1 MAQEYRTEQERMLD
15 EIRNRTVDSVR
26 PRAAILI
33 DDTSTH
39 AGPFFAISALTDAAF
54 DVAANPASIGAGEG
68 DMSFIE
74 DVVDFTLP
82 KGMTI
87 YGTFQSIGLD
97 SGKVI
102 AYRI

>member
-1 MAQEYRTEQERMLD
+1 MGTYHTEQERMLD
-15 EIRNRTVDSVR
+15 EIRNRTVDAVR
-26 PRAAILI
+26 PKGAILI
-33 DDTSTH
+33 DDTNKHT
-39 AGPFFAISALTDAAF
+39 GPFFAISALEDAAI
-54 DVAANPASIGAGEG
+54 DISEC

-74 DVVDFTLP
+74 DVADFTLP

-87 YGTFQSIGLD
+87 YGTFQSIELD

>member
-1 MAQEYRTEQERMLD
+1 MLD

-33 DDTSTH
+33 DDTVEHT
-39 AGPFFAISALTDAAF
+39 GPFFAISALTDAVV
-54 DVAANPASIGAGEG
+54 DVSEC

-74 DVVDFTLP
+74 DVADFTLP

-87 YGTFQSIGLD
+87 YGTFQSIELD

>member
-1 MAQEYRTEQERMLD
+1 MATYHTEQERMLD

-54 DVAANPASIGAGEG
+54 DVGTGAGEG

>member
-1 MAQEYRTEQERMLD
+1 MAEYRTEQERMLD

-33 DDTSTH
+33 DDTVEHT
-39 AGPFFAISALTDAAF
+39 GPFFAISALEDAAV
-54 DVAANPASIGAGEG
+54 DVTEC

-74 DVVDFTLP
+74 DVADFTLP

-87 YGTFQSIGLD
+87 YGTFQSIELD

>member
-1 MAQEYRTEQERMLD
+1 MATYHTEQERMLD

-54 DVAANPASIGAGEG
+54 DVGTGEGEG

>member
-15 EIRNRTVDSVR
+15 EIRNRTVDTVR

-33 DDTSTH
+33 DDTGVY
-39 AGPFFAISALTDAAF
+39 AGPFFAISAIEDAAI
-54 DVAANPASIGAGEG
+54 DASACN
-68 DMSFIE
+68 MTFIE
-74 DVVDFTLP
+74 GMSDFTLP

-87 YGTFQSIGLD
+87 YGTFQSISLD

>member
-1 MAQEYRTEQERMLD
+1 MGTYHTEQERMLD
-15 EIRNRTVDSVR
+15 EIRNRTVDGIR

-39 AGPFFAISALTDAAF
+39 AGPFFAISALEDAAF
-54 DVAANPASIGAGEG
+54 DVGTNAGEG

-74 DVVDFTLP
+74 DVADFTLP

>member
-54 DVAANPASIGAGEG
+54 NVGTGAGQG

-74 DVVDFTLP
+74 DVADFTLP

-87 YGTFQSIGLD
+87 YGTFQSIGLA

>member
-33 DDTSTH
+33 DDTTEH
-39 AGPFFAISALTDAAF
+39 TGPFFAISALADAAF
-54 DVAANPASIGAGEG
+54 DVDQC

-74 DVVDFTLP
+74 DVADFTLP

-87 YGTFQSIGLD
+87 YGTFQSIELD

>member
-54 DVAANPASIGAGEG
+54 DVGTEAGEG

-74 DVVDFTLP
+74 DVADFTLP

>member
-54 DVAANPASIGAGEG
+54 DVGTGAGEG

-74 DVVDFTLP
+74 DVADFTLP

>member
-1 MAQEYRTEQERMLD
+1 MATYHTEQERMLD

-39 AGPFFAISALTDAAF
+39 AGPFFAISALTDAAS
-54 DVAANPASIGAGEG
+54 DVGTGAGEG

-74 DVVDFTLP
+74 DVADFTLP

>member
-1 MAQEYRTEQERMLD
+1 MATYHTEQERMLD
-15 EIRNRTVDSVR
+15 EIRNRTVDAVR

-39 AGPFFAISALTDAAF
+39 AGPFFAISALEDAAF
-54 DVAANPASIGAGEG
+54 DVAADPTSVGAGEG

-74 DVVDFTLP
+74 DVADFTLP

>member
-1 MAQEYRTEQERMLD
+1 MATYHTEQERMLD
-15 EIRNRTVDSVR
+15 EIRNRTVDAVR

-39 AGPFFAISALTDAAF
+39 AGPFFAISALEDAAF
-54 DVAANPASIGAGEG
+54 DVGTGAGEG

-74 DVVDFTLP
+74 DVADFTLP

>member
-1 MAQEYRTEQERMLD
+1 MGTYHTEQERMLD
-15 EIRNRTVDSVR
+15 EIRNRTVDAVR

-39 AGPFFAISALTDAAF
+39 AGPFFAISALEDAAF
-54 DVAANPASIGAGEG
+54 DVGTGADEG

-74 DVVDFTLP
+74 DVADFTLP

>member
-1 MAQEYRTEQERMLD
+1 MATYHTEQERMLD

-54 DVAANPASIGAGEG
+54 DVGTGAGEG

-74 DVVDFTLP
+74 DVADFTLP

>member
-1 MAQEYRTEQERMLD
+1 MATYHTEQERMLD
-15 EIRNRTVDSVR
+15 EIRNRTVDAVR

-39 AGPFFAISALTDAAF
+39 AGPFFAISALEDAAF
-54 DVAANPASIGAGEG
+54 DVGTETGEG

-74 DVVDFTLP
+74 DVADFTLP

>member
-33 DDTSTH
+33 DDTVEHT
-39 AGPFFAISALTDAAF
+39 GPFFAISALADAVI
-54 DVAANPASIGAGEG
+54 DVSEC
-68 DMSFIE
+68 DMGFIE
-74 DVVDFTLP
+74 DVADFTLP

-87 YGTFQSIGLD
+87 YGTFQSIELD

>member
-1 MAQEYRTEQERMLD
+1 MATYHTEQERMLD

-54 DVAANPASIGAGEG
+54 DVGTEAGEG

-74 DVVDFTLP
+74 DVADFTLP

>member
-33 DDTSTH
+33 DDVDTTH

-54 DVAANPASIGAGEG
+54 DVGTGSGEG

-74 DVVDFTLP
+74 DVADFTLP

>member
-1 MAQEYRTEQERMLD
+1 MATYHTEQERMLD

-33 DDTSTH
+33 DDTVEHT
-39 AGPFFAISALTDAAF
+39 GPFFAISALVDAVV
-54 DVAANPASIGAGEG
+54 DVSEC

-74 DVVDFTLP
+74 DVADFTLP
-82 KGMTI
+82 QGMTI
-87 YGTFQSIGLD
+87 YGTFQSIELD